1 MKKTKK
7 KLQWNK
13 NIRIEEE
20 KEEMKSIF
28 KCRCFWWHESIRE
41 ESERERKVCEMK
53 QSIHELLRHVQTKG
67 RNEWTYRQFTIRL
80 YRMRYKLTCFFILSN
95 WWKLTRRDE
104 DPSTSILKRCCSCR
118 KCNCIIP
125 VDTISTTRFDI
136 KKNTQHT
143 PHAFL
148 LVLIRD
154 FIMFAIQ

>member
-1 MKKTKK
+1 MN
-7 KLQWNK
+7 L
-13 NIRIEEE
+13 
-20 KEEMKSIF
+20 
-28 KCRCFWWHESIRE
+28 
-41 ESERERKVCEMK
+41 SEGRERAKRVYEMK

-80 YRMRYKLTCFFILSN
+80 YRMRYKLTCFFSLSISF
-95 WWKLTRRDE
+95 WTDGERKEGMKGL
-104 DPSTSILKRCCSCR
+104 STSILERCCSCR

-125 VDTISTTRFDI
+125 VDIISTTRFDI
-136 KKNTQHT
+136 KNTPHT